1 MFRPMMRK
9 KQQLTQEESIAILK
23 SEPRGVL
30 SVLGDEGYPYGMPM
44 NHWYCEEDGHLY
56 FHGAMFGHKV
66 DALERC
72 DKVSFCV
79 YDQGFRKEGEWSLN
93 IKSVIVFGRIRF
105 VEDREKAAGIIRQL
119 SYKYTTD
126 TDYIER
132 EIAEALDHTLL
143 MELVPEHISGK
154 ITNES

>member
-1 MFRPMMRK
+1 MFRPMIRSN
-9 KQQLTQEESIAILK
+9 QQLSREESISILCT
-23 SEPRGVL
+23 EPRGVL

-66 DALERC
+66 DALKEC
-72 DKVSFCV
+72 EKVSFCV
-79 YDQGFRKEGEWSLN
+79 YDQGFRKAGEWSLN
-93 IKSVIVFGRIRF
+93 IKSVIVFGRMQF

-119 SYKYTTD
+119 SKKFTD
-126 TDYIER
+126 DIAYVER

-154 ITNES
+154 ITNEA